1 MDAGS
6 IPAASTTT
14 KGQPF
19 TAGLSLPAGTH
30 RLDVTSRPP
39 TNTDGSAKPN
49 RHLEVKERSKDQ
61 NTITLSR
68 NEIIYDLVDLDKF
81 IIAIMI
87 VEGDASGE
95 PYCVKTL
102 FPAEPDFGIASI
114 NHGLSDPLSKE
125 VKPEQTL

>member
-19 TAGLSLPAGTH
+19 TAGLFLPTAAY
-30 RLDVTSRPP
+30 RWDATSRPP

-61 NTITLSR
+61 NTGTLSR
-68 NEIIYDLVDLDKF
+68 NEIIYDLVDLNKF
-81 IIAIMI
+81 IIAIII
-87 VEGDASGE
+87 VDGDAFGE
-95 PYCVKTL
+95 PYYVKTPFSRRTRL
-102 FPAEPDFGIASI
+102 WHSQHQPWS
-114 NHGLSDPLSKE
+114 
-125 VKPEQTL
+125 Q

>member
-1 MDAGS
+1 MRVQFLPPPPLRKVSHSRLAFFL
-6 IPAASTTT
+6 PAA
-14 KGQPF
+14 
-19 TAGLSLPAGTH
+19 AYRWDA
-30 RLDVTSRPP
+30 TSRPP

-61 NTITLSR
+61 NTSTVSR
-68 NEIIYDLVDLDKF
+68 NAIICDLIRFDKLIVT
-81 IIAIMI
+81 III